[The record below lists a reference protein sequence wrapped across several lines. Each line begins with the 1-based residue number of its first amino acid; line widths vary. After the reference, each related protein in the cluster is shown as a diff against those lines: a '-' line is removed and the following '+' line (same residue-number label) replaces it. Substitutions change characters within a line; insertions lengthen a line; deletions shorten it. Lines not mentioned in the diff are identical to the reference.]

1 VSLAGFR
8 VFGFVGASSYTLRVC
23 DGNTP
28 AKPYLPL
35 HTRTRH
41 RRSRRHRIIKEAT
54 GNSAPHDESEEE
66 ESEGEEE
73 REEESEA
80 GAAVE

>member
-1 VSLAGFR
+1 
-8 VFGFVGASSYTLRVC
+8 VC

>member
-1 VSLAGFR
+1 MSLAGFR
-8 VFGFVGASSYTLRVC
+8 VFGFVGASSYALRVC

-66 ESEGEEE
+66 ESE
-73 REEESEA
+73 A